1 MYYSFLTNYWGV
13 ARSLIA
19 ISTLTTYLFN
29 GTENIYFLQ
38 DGLDSRGYCNGWS
51 SVLLPCIVSGGEY
64 TISTHFL
71 MVGML
76 ALVATGALP
85 AITGI
90 LHFYAC
96 LNNQYLLS
104 TIDGGDQ
111 ISLVFSIIALP
122 ICLLDWRL
130 THWHRQKIDPVGNKF
145 RLAVIYIYIYSLESY
160 YFKYPT
166 FILKPLRRN
175 LKWSHGLMEL
185 HFITGILMG
194 S

>member
-145 RLAVIYIYIYSLESY
+145 RLAVIYI
-160 YFKYPT
+160 
-166 FILKPLRRN
+166 
-175 LKWSHGLMEL
+175 H
-185 HFITGILMG
+185 
-194 S
+194 